1 MLGITQQSI
10 DIQKNCGGRSM
21 LRSMLKKKK
30 KSREERPSEGFN
42 GFKWFGHCLMRL
54 PLMLIARIDRLTGT
68 KEA

>member
-1 MLGITQQSI
+1 
-10 DIQKNCGGRSM
+10 M
-21 LRSMLKKKK
+21 LRSMLKKK

-42 GFKWFGHCLMRL
+42 GFKWFGQGLMRL